1 MSLSV
6 GRWIRAQDLIMWGY
20 DYNLMINLL
29 DKIGTSSDL
38 LSVTIVG
45 EISPLCQNFKNLCQ
59 MVWWVSECLAK
70 FWAYFEKVYVL
81 GQLLN
86 VQILKINI
94 AIWSHWICAMQT
106 LWLLQ
111 I

>member
-6 GRWIRAQDLIMWGY
+6 GRWIWAQDLIMWGY

-45 EISPLCQNFKNLCQ
+45 EISPL
-59 MVWWVSECLAK
+59 
-70 FWAYFEKVYVL
+70 
-81 GQLLN
+81 LLD
-86 VQILKINI
+86 
-94 AIWSHWICAMQT
+94 SF
-106 LWLLQ
+106 
-111 I
+111 

>member
-45 EISPLCQNFKNLCQ
+45 EISPL
-59 MVWWVSECLAK
+59 
-70 FWAYFEKVYVL
+70 
-81 GQLLN
+81 LLD
-86 VQILKINI
+86 
-94 AIWSHWICAMQT
+94 SF
-106 LWLLQ
+106 
-111 I
+111 